1 MPGEFDPY
9 SGQPDPLLESAQS
22 PSLMDAYGASQNA
35 TRGFFTGDN
44 PVDSVRR
51 ARQGLMEGNTFPD
64 AHYGF
69 ARLAPEGSE
78 LQRGLDRVASQLTDP
93 LTLAFPGGGGLAR
106 ASIATGIGGGEG
118 LRQVARLAGYDEQGQ
133 ETAGMIGNVVGGLAP
148 SAPAIG
154 RLGLRGLGSLDRAL
168 GDAPAGYVDPSRRGM
183 LRAEIIP
190 GVGPSDVP
198 PLSRAEA
205 GWAGPATGKDKER
218 FGALRDEIFAISE
231 AGRELPGGSMRGI
244 TRKQAARYKAATREA
259 NELLF
264 DHAQA
269 MDPANIKPPEMRQS
283 TLANVTVESAR
294 TDLRSSK
301 PAYMAIT
308 DTAMGVHYNAET
320 PIDAIMRGQ
329 NPDISAEQF
338 YNTFADTREAM
349 RAQYGDKVTLY
360 RAQGAQRQKPT
371 TFWATTREFAESFGP
386 KNVVSREVPIDEVIA
401 VNVGLRGN
409 YHEVIVGVPPGA
421 AGGTA
426 DALPAARPPGAV
438 PPGGD
443 TSKQKFLDGLLAKY
457 GSPDAAL
464 EARLQWGAKMTEA
477 RIGAKER
484 AALRAEQDAIIAAR
498 NFANLSPSKQKAQIK
513 LQERA
518 AAKAAAYKQKYAD
531 SRLAKYGTPEG
542 VAEAERNQTAL
553 MREARRLKAT
563 RRAAFTAA
571 PDAAGDATDALPRQA
586 YGTDSPIGGYPRY
599 EEGTINSDVADMIRQ
614 IMSGENVGG
623 GSDIQTKV
631 PNRTKGVSR
640 LPLRNQ
646 VQEPIVQTPQPR
658 SVGSSIASGLGNILS
673 VATTPLLTVPK
684 TGNALIDFLGS
695 GVEGLTSPLGL
706 GFTALA
712 PFTGGA
718 SLGLSGLAGQA
729 ARVGTRVGAEALV
742 GATAGLASQ
751 KAQELLPEDTNPLI
765 RGGVGLGAG
774 VLAGAAG
781 VKAFQRVPAFA
792 PPKKAAAFGVKVAR
806 DVELEPGGSKFIT
819 DPVTN
824 QPTVDYSQIPSQ
836 PTGAPV
842 RGVPI
847 APDTVPNMLYA
858 VVGNR
863 QKVIDTGRLRTGP
876 VTGSAGSALDEVVT
890 LFDNRDTADQ
900 LASDFKTIASA
911 FKKPRAD
918 VISDL
923 QASAGRD
930 GWQWAGLFT
939 KANTTEEILADYF
952 TSRSASKAVN
962 PSLAVNPLEFASI
975 SEVRAFKPNEIGT
988 VFVSKGSLQGV
999 PDAATGTASGAMLTS
1014 DQTGSTPNLNLYGDV
1029 RLATGAQIQAVEADP
1044 AIRQFIQTLED
1055 ARVYAESNVGW
1066 EGLKKV
1072 RSAELT
1078 ERVGKIRAAIA
1089 QARAAGKST
1098 DEIDKLRSSLQ
1109 KGQMATLELPP
1120 QFALNPAWLPA
1131 IMDKIQA
1138 GQAAGSNAPFTYFE
1152 GVHATEALNSLFTGN
1167 IFPNKSQMVDLQKV
1181 LGQQFTTALE
1191 AFSNP
1196 TARDKLFDILNIPR
1210 AVLASGDVS
1219 YPARQGLLLALADPI
1234 TGAKMA
1240 MNAVRAYVSPK
1251 FAEEVNGLASGLTGT
1266 PLQQAKSNAL
1276 LRWGMDVL
1284 GEGSSAEEQFR
1295 MGLVGKRMFGSN
1307 EAGRI
1312 MRASDRSYSTAGNY
1326 QRWTTGQKYLDEMIA
1341 IHLKP
1346 GEDVNDIKI
1355 VTDIL
1360 ANRITE
1366 ADGEQLAKTLNI
1378 LTGRTSWK
1386 KLTQGDLGQILN
1398 AGFFSPGFF
1407 ASRIQAPFLL
1417 PARLVEYAKADP
1429 RKLLNPV
1436 SLYMSDP
1443 ILKLQ
1448 ANMFGGMIAQGLGIY
1463 GMIQLAHAAGAPDVD
1478 MQLNPLKADF
1488 GKLKIGETRYD
1499 LWGGYTP
1506 MVRLVAQELTGER
1519 IGLHGEKYETN
1530 RAELVSQFMRSKVS
1544 PTVGFGWDVATGQNF
1559 TNQRV
1564 SFERNSIEEQT
1575 ISAITPLFIQDII
1588 SGFKEDGVTGGIKAL
1603 PSVFG
1608 TGVQSF
1614 TSINALKDSVASEIT
1629 GGKKTNYKDL
1639 TGAERAAADQDQRLI
1654 MKKIEQEQGIPA
1666 NSFAEAM
1673 RTLLEDRQNQERLY
1687 MWRGAQG
1694 MDTRKQIS
1702 DNMAELQQIT
1712 TAKREQA
1719 LKDFNVPGAAEPTSA
1734 LQEGLAAWRNLYN
1747 LSDIGAGQNIKT
1759 GKIDWDTFESLQQ
1772 ELFKS
1777 LTPEQTTFIE
1787 ERARYSSTEE
1797 AQWWFNDRDYVNST
1811 EYYKI
1816 PTQVFGKFSER
1827 VGRIDEGIQSYGD
1840 LITSVDSL
1848 KYSDP
1853 NKYRVLNSVLTS
1865 IKKDVA
1871 AQRKTMRTRNPELDV
1886 ALYQLGR
1893 ANTVLTPKAKNMMGG
1908 ADAWVDSNTGQPD

>member
-1 MPGEFDPY
+1 
-9 SGQPDPLLESAQS
+9 
-22 PSLMDAYGASQNA
+22 
-35 TRGFFTGDN
+35 
-44 PVDSVRR
+44 
-51 ARQGLMEGNTFPD
+51 
-64 AHYGF
+64 
-69 ARLAPEGSE
+69 
-78 LQRGLDRVASQLTDP
+78 
-93 LTLAFPGGGGLAR
+93 
-106 ASIATGIGGGEG
+106 
-118 LRQVARLAGYDEQGQ
+118 
-133 ETAGMIGNVVGGLAP
+133 
-148 SAPAIG
+148 
-154 RLGLRGLGSLDRAL
+154 
-168 GDAPAGYVDPSRRGM
+168 
-183 LRAEIIP
+183 
-190 GVGPSDVP
+190 
-198 PLSRAEA
+198 
-205 GWAGPATGKDKER
+205 
-218 FGALRDEIFAISE
+218 
-231 AGRELPGGSMRGI
+231 
-244 TRKQAARYKAATREA
+244 
-259 NELLF
+259 
-264 DHAQA
+264 
-269 MDPANIKPPEMRQS
+269 
-283 TLANVTVESAR
+283 
-294 TDLRSSK
+294 
-301 PAYMAIT
+301 
-308 DTAMGVHYNAET
+308 
-320 PIDAIMRGQ
+320 
-329 NPDISAEQF
+329 
-338 YNTFADTREAM
+338 
-349 RAQYGDKVTLY
+349 
-360 RAQGAQRQKPT
+360 
-371 TFWATTREFAESFGP
+371 
-386 KNVVSREVPIDEVIA
+386 
-401 VNVGLRGN
+401 
-409 YHEVIVGVPPGA
+409 
-421 AGGTA
+421 
-426 DALPAARPPGAV
+426 
-438 PPGGD
+438 
-443 TSKQKFLDGLLAKY
+443 
-457 GSPDAAL
+457 
-464 EARLQWGAKMTEA
+464 
-477 RIGAKER
+477 
-484 AALRAEQDAIIAAR
+484 
-498 NFANLSPSKQKAQIK
+498 
-513 LQERA
+513 
-518 AAKAAAYKQKYAD
+518 
-531 SRLAKYGTPEG
+531 
-542 VAEAERNQTAL
+542 
-553 MREARRLKAT
+553 
-563 RRAAFTAA
+563 
-571 PDAAGDATDALPRQA
+571 
-586 YGTDSPIGGYPRY
+586 
-599 EEGTINSDVADMIRQ
+599 MIRQ

-774 VLAGAAG
+774 LLAGAAG

-1797 AQWWFNDRDYVNST
+1797 AQWWFNNRDYVNST

>member
-1 MPGEFDPY
+1 MNSRLPRYPDGTEPSWYQPGGVIGQGLSRLGLYLTQKRPLVPVAEPWQMPGEFDPY

-133 ETAGMIGNVVGGLAP
+133 ETAEMIGNAVGGLAP
-148 SAPAIG
+148 SVGPTIG
-154 RLGLRGLGSLDRAL
+154 RLGLRGLGALDQALNPADLRAA
-168 GDAPAGYVDPSRRGM
+168 APEAFQYGRGANQGYVPSYNHDPYRG
-183 LRAEIIP
+183 
-190 GVGPSDVP
+190 VP
-198 PLSRAEA
+198 PRGELVKLHPQHEALTRLSRDIRDKKERVIYLEKAFASRPNDPYYGDDLAEA
-205 GWAGPATGKDKER
+205 KEELQSYLTKLDKL
-218 FGALRDEIFAISE
+218 GASEQDLARADVASKYNFWSSE
-231 AGRELPGGSMRGI
+231 AIPRLSGMPPDLS
-244 TRKQAARYKAATREA
+244 
-259 NELLF
+259 ELL
-264 DHAQA
+264 
-269 MDPANIKPPEMRQS
+269 
-283 TLANVTVESAR
+283 ESYR
-294 TDLRSSK
+294 RSSQTGE
-301 PAYMAIT
+301 ASAIRAQVEEGT
-308 DTAMGVHYNAET
+308 PLFERLYQQGQNTRAFLGQVSDDGET
-320 PIDAIMRGQ
+320 VTLWRGQ
-329 NPDISAEQF
+329 NTPAGSQIIHPERTMQSWSTDPDVAL
-338 YNTFADTREAM
+338 NFATGHRAGRVANPQIIEA
-349 RAQYGDKVTLY
+349 R
-360 RAQGAQRQKPT
+360 
-371 TFWATTREFAESFGP
+371 
-386 KNVVSREVPIDEVIA
+386 VPIRD
-401 VNVGLRGN
+401 
-409 YHEVIVGVPPGA
+409 VIVAIPGLLGEVLVRESTAMERRLKLPTPNKPIQRVGPPITGGA
-421 AGGTA
+421 
-426 DALPAARPPGAV
+426 DVPPGAV
-438 PPGGD
+438 PPG
-443 TSKQKFLDGLLAKY
+443 
-457 GSPDAAL
+457 
-464 EARLQWGAKMTEA
+464 
-477 RIGAKER
+477 
-484 AALRAEQDAIIAAR
+484 
-498 NFANLSPSKQKAQIK
+498 
-513 LQERA
+513 
-518 AAKAAAYKQKYAD
+518 
-531 SRLAKYGTPEG
+531 
-542 VAEAERNQTAL
+542 
-553 MREARRLKAT
+553 
-563 RRAAFTAA
+563 
-571 PDAAGDATDALPRQA
+571 AAGDAADALPRQA

-599 EEGTINSDVADMIRQ
+599 EEGTIDPAFVEMIRR
-614 IMSGENVGG
+614 MTADENVGG
-623 GSDIQTKV
+623 GSDIKTKV

-774 VLAGAAG
+774 LLAGAAG

-824 QPTVDYSQIPSQ
+824 QPTIDYSQIPSQ

-1797 AQWWFNDRDYVNST
+1797 AQWWFNNRDYVNST

>member
-426 DALPAARPPGAV
+426 DALP
-438 PPGGD
+438 
-443 TSKQKFLDGLLAKY
+443 
-457 GSPDAAL
+457 
-464 EARLQWGAKMTEA
+464 
-477 RIGAKER
+477 
-484 AALRAEQDAIIAAR
+484 
-498 NFANLSPSKQKAQIK
+498 
-513 LQERA
+513 
-518 AAKAAAYKQKYAD
+518 
-531 SRLAKYGTPEG
+531 
-542 VAEAERNQTAL
+542 
-553 MREARRLKAT
+553 
-563 RRAAFTAA
+563 
-571 PDAAGDATDALPRQA
+571 RQA

-751 KAQELLPEDTNPLI
+751 KAQELLPEDTSPLI

-911 FKKPRAD
+911 FKNPKAD

-939 KANTTEEILADYF
+939 KANTTEEILTDYF

-1797 AQWWFNDRDYVNST
+1797 AQWWFNNRDYVNST

>member
-1 MPGEFDPY
+1 MNSRLPRYPDGTEPSWYQPGGVIGQGLSRLGLYLTQKRPLVPVAEPWQMPGEFDPY

-426 DALPAARPPGAV
+426 DALP
-438 PPGGD
+438 
-443 TSKQKFLDGLLAKY
+443 
-457 GSPDAAL
+457 
-464 EARLQWGAKMTEA
+464 
-477 RIGAKER
+477 
-484 AALRAEQDAIIAAR
+484 
-498 NFANLSPSKQKAQIK
+498 
-513 LQERA
+513 
-518 AAKAAAYKQKYAD
+518 
-531 SRLAKYGTPEG
+531 
-542 VAEAERNQTAL
+542 
-553 MREARRLKAT
+553 
-563 RRAAFTAA
+563 
-571 PDAAGDATDALPRQA
+571 RQA

-599 EEGTINSDVADMIRQ
+599 EEGTIDPAFVEMIRR
-614 IMSGENVGG
+614 MTADENVGG
-623 GSDIQTKV
+623 GSDIKTKV

-774 VLAGAAG
+774 LLAGAAG

-1797 AQWWFNDRDYVNST
+1797 AQWWFNNRDYVNST

>member
-1 MPGEFDPY
+1 MNSRLPRYPDGTEPSWYQPGGVIGQGFSRLGSFAKRQLEMQGQQQIDEARRAVDRWKPADDEESAMRSEYPEIYNDPLKSIPNNLALSKRGMEELEKTRNKWDLSDSPDVPFTHTPIGGFSNPFNSRMKSQISAGDDANQINAHEFTHSEQFRNAIDMDKFIRVLRKPEVIESVNDAANSGDPEELPDISYRDNLNKFIEDAQQNKLRTNLSPISIAATDYDRLHLYTAVSEAYGGQAWRMPPELMQFFPHLRRTESADDPNAEPPPSGLMQRLQAGGTNTLRDLFDNSRIDDLIDLVERATTRNPVYEAAALVANDLSATDFTDPVGYVRYALRGFDGLFDPY
-9 SGQPDPLLESAQS
+9 DRINKEKE
-22 PSLMDAYGASQNA
+22 
-35 TRGFFTGDN
+35 
-44 PVDSVRR
+44 RR
-51 ARQGLMEGNTFPD
+51 R
-64 AHYGF
+64 
-69 ARLAPEGSE
+69 RLAER
-78 LQRGLDRVASQLTDP
+78 LRRGL
-93 LTLAFPGGGGLAR
+93 
-106 ASIATGIGGGEG
+106 
-118 LRQVARLAGYDEQGQ
+118 
-133 ETAGMIGNVVGGLAP
+133 
-148 SAPAIG
+148 
-154 RLGLRGLGSLDRAL
+154 
-168 GDAPAGYVDPSRRGM
+168 
-183 LRAEIIP
+183 
-190 GVGPSDVP
+190 
-198 PLSRAEA
+198 
-205 GWAGPATGKDKER
+205 
-218 FGALRDEIFAISE
+218 
-231 AGRELPGGSMRGI
+231 
-244 TRKQAARYKAATREA
+244 
-259 NELLF
+259 
-264 DHAQA
+264 
-269 MDPANIKPPEMRQS
+269 
-283 TLANVTVESAR
+283 
-294 TDLRSSK
+294 
-301 PAYMAIT
+301 
-308 DTAMGVHYNAET
+308 
-320 PIDAIMRGQ
+320 
-329 NPDISAEQF
+329 
-338 YNTFADTREAM
+338 
-349 RAQYGDKVTLY
+349 
-360 RAQGAQRQKPT
+360 
-371 TFWATTREFAESFGP
+371 
-386 KNVVSREVPIDEVIA
+386 
-401 VNVGLRGN
+401 
-409 YHEVIVGVPPGA
+409 
-421 AGGTA
+421 
-426 DALPAARPPGAV
+426 
-438 PPGGD
+438 
-443 TSKQKFLDGLLAKY
+443 
-457 GSPDAAL
+457 
-464 EARLQWGAKMTEA
+464 
-477 RIGAKER
+477 
-484 AALRAEQDAIIAAR
+484 
-498 NFANLSPSKQKAQIK
+498 
-513 LQERA
+513 
-518 AAKAAAYKQKYAD
+518 
-531 SRLAKYGTPEG
+531 
-542 VAEAERNQTAL
+542 
-553 MREARRLKAT
+553 
-563 RRAAFTAA
+563 
-571 PDAAGDATDALPRQA
+571 LPRKA
-586 YGTDSPIGGYPRY
+586 YGTDSDIGGYPRY
-599 EEGTINSDVADMIRQ
+599 DEGTIDPAFAEMIRR
-614 IMSGENVGG
+614 MMADESVGG
-623 GSDIQTKV
+623 GSDIQTRV

-684 TGNALIDFLGS
+684 TGNALVDFLGS

-718 SLGLSGLAGQA
+718 SLGLSGVAGQA
-729 ARVGTRVGAEALV
+729 ARIGTRVGAEALV

-781 VKAFQRVPAFA
+781 AKAFQRVPAFA

-824 QPTVDYSQIPSQ
+824 QPTVDYSQIPRQ

-911 FKKPRAD
+911 FKNPKAD

-930 GWQWAGLFT
+930 GWQWNGLFT
-939 KANTTEEILADYF
+939 KANTTEEILTDYF

-1014 DQTGSTPNLNLYGDV
+1014 DRTGSTPNLNLYGDV

-1078 ERVGKIRAAIA
+1078 ERVGKSKAAMARAT
-1089 QARAAGKST
+1089 AAGKT
-1098 DEIDKLRSSLQ
+1098 PDEVERIGASFLR
-1109 KGQMATLELPP
+1109 GGMATLELPP
-1120 QFALNPAWLPA
+1120 QFALDPAWLPA
-1131 IMDKIQA
+1131 IKAKIQA
-1138 GQAAGSNAPFTYFE
+1138 GQIAPNAPFTFFD
-1152 GVHATEALNSLFTGN
+1152 GLNAKEALDSLFIEN
-1167 IFPNKSQMVDLQKV
+1167 IFPNKSQMVGLQKV

-1210 AVLASGDVS
+1210 AVLASADVS

-1251 FAEEVNGLASGLTGT
+1251 FSEEINSLASGLTGT

-1326 QRWTTGQKYLDEMIA
+1326 QRWTTGQKYLDDMIA

-1346 GEDVNDIKI
+1346 GEDVNDIKT

-1360 ANRITE
+1360 ANRISET
-1366 ADGEQLAKTLNI
+1366 DGEQLAKTLNI

-1417 PARLVEYAKADP
+1417 PARLVEYAKSDP
-1429 RKLLNPV
+1429 SKLLNPV

-1443 ILKLQ
+1443 VLKLQ
-1448 ANMFGGMIAQGLGIY
+1448 ANMFGGMIAQGLGVY
-1463 GMIQLAHAAGAPDVD
+1463 GMVQLAHAAGAPDVD

-1488 GKLKIGETRYD
+1488 GKLKVGETRYD
-1499 LWGGYTP
+1499 FWGGYTP
-1506 MVRLVAQELTGER
+1506 MVRLVAQELTGKR
-1519 IGLHGEKYETN
+1519 IGPRGEEYEAN
-1530 RAELVSQFMRSKVS
+1530 RAELMSQFMRSKVS
-1544 PTVGFGWDVATGQNF
+1544 PTAGFGWDVATGQNF

-1564 SFERNSIEEQT
+1564 SFERNSIEDQT
-1575 ISAITPLFIQDII
+1575 ISAITPLFLQDII
-1588 SGFKEDGVTGGIKAL
+1588 AGFKEGGTAGGIKAL
-1603 PSVFG
+1603 PSIFG
-1608 TGVQSF
+1608 AGVQSF
-1614 TSINALKDSVASEIT
+1614 TSINALKDSVASKIT

-1639 TGAERAAADQDQRLI
+1639 TGAERAAADQDQRLV

-1666 NSFAEAM
+1666 NSFADAM
-1673 RTLLEDRQNQERLY
+1673 RILLEERQNEERLY

-1694 MDTRKQIS
+1694 MDTRKKIS

-1734 LQEGLAAWRNLYN
+1734 LQVGLADWRNLYN

-1777 LTPEQTTFIE
+1777 LTPEQIAFIE

-1797 AQWWFNDRDYVNST
+1797 AQWWFNNRDYVNST

-1827 VGRIDEGIQSYGD
+1827 VGRIDEDIQSYGD

-1848 KYSDP
+1848 KYNDP
-1853 NKYRVLNSVLTS
+1853 NKYRVLNSILTS

-1893 ANTVLTPKAKNMMGG
+1893 ANTVLTPRAKNMMGG